1 MKYRLMDLLACPICK
16 EFPLQLKVF
25 VERDVDRP
33 PAQVNCE
40 LYCGYVQKQLSELE
54 ERPCQ
59 ACGKKEISDGILLCQ
74 RCARWYPIME
84 DIPRM
89 LPDDLR
95 NKNQDLAFMSSWRS
109 NIPQTVLDSG
119 KPFSLKQK

>member
-16 EFPLQLKVF
+16 EFPLELKVF
-25 VERDVDRP
+25 DEREIDRP
-33 PAQVNCE
+33 PTQVKCE
-40 LYCGYVQKQLSELE
+40 LYCGFERKQVSELKE
-54 ERPCQ
+54 KPCK

-74 RCARWYPIME
+74 SCARWYPIME

-95 NKNQDLAFMSSWRS
+95 NKNQDVAFLSRWRS
-109 NIPQTVLDSG
+109 EIPKTVLDSG
-119 KPFSLKQK
+119 KPFNLKQG